1 MAPPRA
7 PGNTFRDLNVPYEG
21 HEEYETPRA
30 DLLFPPT
37 PLQTPLPDQ
46 TPLPGTTSTP
56 LSGIVD
62 TSYNIP
68 TMGTP
73 ITPNDYPRA
82 VRNGTLRNPSG
93 RPSPH
98 MVILPYS

>member
-1 MAPPRA
+1 MAPPGA
-7 PGNTFRDLNVPYEG
+7 SGNTFRDLNVPYEG

-30 DLLFPPT
+30 DLLFPLT
-37 PLQTPLPDQ
+37 SLQTPLPDQ
-46 TPLPGTTSTP
+46 TPLPETASTP

-82 VRNGTLRNPSG
+82 VGNGTSGNPSG

-98 MVILPYS
+98 MFFMLV